1 MAAQDII
8 AAWLTDGTLRREEL
22 EALFVAFGGY
32 GAAVVRDDGEI
43 HIYGSTQCA
52 CADEMA
58 SDHELSEFVQW
69 ITLRASK
76 DGMIGSG

>member
-1 MAAQDII
+1 MAAQDKI
-8 AAWLTDGTLRREEL
+8 AAWLTDGTFQRGEL
-22 EALFVAFGGY
+22 EGLFVAFGGY
-32 GAAVVRDDGEI
+32 GGAVVRDDGEI
-43 HIYGSTQCA
+43 HIYGSTHCA

-76 DGMIGSG
+76 DGMVGGG